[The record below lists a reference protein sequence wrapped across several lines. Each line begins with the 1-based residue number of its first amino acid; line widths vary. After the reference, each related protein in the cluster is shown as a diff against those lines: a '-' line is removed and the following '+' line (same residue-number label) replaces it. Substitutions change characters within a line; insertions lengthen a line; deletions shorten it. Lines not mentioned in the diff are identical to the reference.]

1 MRVVLMH
8 FLISLMIKDVY
19 SSTHPLFKVV
29 NPTTTTTTVKLMEGV
44 ALIEE
49 VAIAARGG

>member
-1 MRVVLMH
+1 MH

-29 NPTTTTTTVKLMEGV
+29 NPTTTVKLMEGV

>member
-1 MRVVLMH
+1 MH

-29 NPTTTTTTVKLMEGV
+29 NPTTTTVKLMEGV

>member
-1 MRVVLMH
+1 MH

-19 SSTHPLFKVV
+19 SSTHPLCKVV
-29 NPTTTTTTVKLMEGV
+29 NPTTTTTVKLMEGV